1 MFKEMP
7 QRHEQLRRV
16 SDPTL
21 VERFVNVINDH
32 GSDGFA
38 AMGLRQQV
46 VRQCGR
52 SHFGDVLML
61 ADRSDF
67 SSSRPHRPMQSCSE
81 IMANISVYG
90 DGVSL
95 HPKAQDAR
103 AACAAKHTNRLHVL
117 ISIKTHLLWVAQRRH
132 R

>member
-46 VRQCGR
+46 TWCRMRLMSENCQDGMHAPYPAWFQFAWYR
-52 SHFGDVLML
+52 SIRNIHLPACEGDLG
-61 ADRSDF
+61 A
-67 SSSRPHRPMQSCSE
+67 
-81 IMANISVYG
+81 
-90 DGVSL
+90 
-95 HPKAQDAR
+95 
-103 AACAAKHTNRLHVL
+103 
-117 ISIKTHLLWVAQRRH
+117 
-132 R
+132 

>member
-61 ADRSDF
+61 ADRSDLLLVETA
-67 SSSRPHRPMQSCSE
+67 Q
-81 IMANISVYG
+81 ADAIS
-90 DGVSL
+90 
-95 HPKAQDAR
+95 Q
-103 AACAAKHTNRLHVL
+103 
-117 ISIKTHLLWVAQRRH
+117 
-132 R
+132 